1 MNTTRS
7 FILNIAILLS
17 SFCLMAQTKT
27 DKELIGYLNKNDL
40 SGYISQYSKEQAT
53 QNLTQFIINNCYK
66 NKTVWFSESALDTNW
81 IKKDPHLHS
90 KLVSSYV
97 LKSAYWLDLLY
108 HGRTPQ
114 KDRVAELQFE
124 GEPIYDLLVTHNY
137 KRLSVNK
144 TVQMNK
150 LLDHIKNWN
159 KLLKTEGLQ
168 HLIDN
173 DISPLPDGYRFVRM
187 ATNWQLFEERN
198 NNK

>member
-1 MNTTRS
+1 MNTS
-7 FILNIAILLS
+7 KPFILSIAILLS
-17 SFCLMAQTKT
+17 SFCSMAQTKT
-27 DKELIGYLNKNDL
+27 DRELFMYLKVNEL
-40 SGYISQYSKEQAT
+40 SGYVSQYSKEQVA
-53 QNLTQFIINNCYK
+53 QNLTQFIIKNCYK
-66 NKTVWFSESALDTNW
+66 SRHSWFSESALDTNW
-81 IKKDPHLHS
+81 IQKDPHLHS

-97 LKSAYWLDLLY
+97 LKSTYWLDLLY

-144 TVQMNK
+144 TAQMNK

-173 DISPLPDGYRFVRM
+173 DMSPLPDGYQFVRM